1 MPKSPHETPST
12 PVTSAGQEQKREAA
26 LVPVDPSET
35 LGNVPLNKDVLDQDW
50 KIADGYIAYSSEL
63 LRISLL
69 TISGMAA
76 IYLKDR
82 GTFFTLPFIVLV
94 VSAALALLHR
104 FTAIDSMAYHVSSL
118 RRRRRKRKAFTNADG
133 KKIPSD
139 EDVAKDEENLRIWRF
154 KQSGVLL
161 TASAT
166 TLILGIVLAAHA
178 LSGSRLLH

>member
-1 MPKSPHETPST
+1 
-12 PVTSAGQEQKREAA
+12 
-26 LVPVDPSET
+26 
-35 LGNVPLNKDVLDQDW
+35 
-50 KIADGYIAYSSEL
+50 
-63 LRISLL
+63 
-69 TISGMAA
+69 
-76 IYLKDR
+76 
-82 GTFFTLPFIVLV
+82 
-94 VSAALALLHR
+94 
-104 FTAIDSMAYHVSSL
+104 MAYHVSSL